1 MGSYGPCR
9 DRGSLQG
16 RPHPLDHDR
25 AGAVLACAGRGL
37 HQRQWSRAA
46 TGAGYSFAIAEH
58 GGRAVG
64 QLGLWLRNADE
75 GRASLGYWVAGS
87 ARGRGAAAQALNAV
101 ACWAMGLPGIDRLEL
116 YVEPWNVAS
125 IRTAE
130 RARFRREG
138 MLRSWRCVGG
148 QPKDMYM
155 YSRVRP
161 DLNQ

>member
-1 MGSYGPCR
+1 
-9 DRGSLQG
+9 
-16 RPHPLDHDR
+16 
-25 AGAVLACAGRGL
+25 
-37 HQRQWSRAA
+37 
-46 TGAGYSFAIAEH
+46 
-58 GGRAVG
+58 
-64 QLGLWLRNADE
+64 
-75 GRASLGYWVAGS
+75 
-87 ARGRGAAAQALNAV
+87 
-101 ACWAMGLPGIDRLEL
+101 MGLPGIDRLEL